1 MKKRLFLVLACGAM
15 ATTSFAQTPAPT
27 GQTTPPPGGLQ
38 QTPEQL
44 VARRIQYLAQQ
55 LGLSPDQQ
63 ARLQPLLLAQRK
75 QMQTLREQRTTGG
88 RRLGTAQDMKA
99 TQVKFDEQ
107 LRTVLTPEQYTK
119 FDQLR
124 GEQRDN
130 LRERRAAGQPA
141 TQPE

>member
-1 MKKRLFLVLACGAM
+1 M
-15 ATTSFAQTPAPT
+15 QW
-27 GQTTPPPGGLQ
+27 PPPASPKRPRPPDRPRRLPAASSKRPNSWWRAG
-38 QTPEQL
+38 
-44 VARRIQYLAQQ
+44 RIQYLAQQ

-75 QMQTLREQRTTGG
+75 QMQALREQRTTGG

-130 LRERRAAGQPA
+130 LRKRRAAGQPA